1 VPSLK
6 QRTGDFSELCPEGFS
21 AGFCNDPVHQL
32 FNVFANAPYPNNQ
45 VPQAQINSVSKN
57 LLSFFPLPNVGTNLF
72 SATQTLSNNT
82 DQFGIKIDHYL
93 TPRDTLNFNYTF
105 NQLSQV
111 DPLSPGDA
119 SVPGFPVGENQR
131 AQNFV
136 AQETHTFSPSLIG
149 VARFSFL
156 RNKFLFGEHEN
167 HQSPSSLGFQYTPS
181 LDIASGPPFIQVNG
195 YTTVR
200 DPITG
205 PRDTYENVFDYSG
218 SLTWVRGEHTLK
230 FGGGYQ
236 RQ

>member
-93 TPRDTLNFNYTF
+93 TPRDTLNFNYMF

-111 DPLSPGDA
+111 DPLSPGGA
-119 SVPGFPVGENQR
+119 SLPGFPVGENQR

-156 RNKFLFGEHEN
+156 AQQVPLRRARK
-167 HQSPSSLGFQYTPS
+167 PSVALKPWLSIHSKSRYRLWAAIHPS
-181 LDIASGPPFIQVNG
+181 EWLYHG
-195 YTTVR
+195 
-200 DPITG
+200 
-205 PRDTYENVFDYSG
+205 
-218 SLTWVRGEHTLK
+218 W
-230 FGGGYQ
+230 
-236 RQ
+236 